1 MKNNLIIQ
9 KTNFIYSRGVE
20 KNWKFVR
27 YFVQKLCPK
36 EKEYLGR
43 LQ

>member
-9 KTNFIYSRGVE
+9 KNIFVYSRCVE

-27 YFVQKLCPK
+27 HFVQKLYTK
-36 EKEYLGR
+36 EKEYLER
-43 LQ
+43 LH